1 MSIQISS
8 SDTSLVQL
16 YNAGIFNIPS
26 GFANICE
33 WEVTTF
39 QGNIIH
45 QDITSGEFSE
55 QAFSL
60 FNHSVPIS
68 DSMEVTLFITN
79 MVEGI
84 TCSIVD
90 TIYWEETEVLP
101 GSFIGNWAV
110 LGDYG
115 GVENELLTSV
125 EGIQD
130 WEIQDSKLRVWPN
143 PLSGAE
149 LNIRFPQEVQVES
162 VVMVDAV
169 GRISNSLSL
178 ISDSGTNKKF
188 EFQQSEMA
196 AGLYSLILTTKEGAV
211 YSEKVVV
218 E

>member
-1 MSIQISS
+1 VSIQISS

-125 EGIQD
+125 EGIQTRKEI
-130 WEIQDSKLRVWPN
+130 EIQPSLVTNQFIIRNMEANHSIAMFDSMGRKVFDKEVYNQEALNVSSFETGMYYIHIYDTNGDIIDVKKLMK
-143 PLSGAE
+143 L
-149 LNIRFPQEVQVES
+149 
-162 VVMVDAV
+162 
-169 GRISNSLSL
+169 
-178 ISDSGTNKKF
+178 
-188 EFQQSEMA
+188 
-196 AGLYSLILTTKEGAV
+196 
-211 YSEKVVV
+211 
-218 E
+218 